1 MDKLRQREQDDLKKS
16 CERNEKVQNPTVY
29 AFRNSFQQGFSKNL
43 DISRKR
49 AMGFARSHCSK
60 NALQLVFIQLISKV
74 TEEVEV
80 DFNRYGLQPRTVSCI
95 ASVCFSFLVYSWKQV
110 TL

>member
-1 MDKLRQREQDDLKKS
+1 MISLIS
-16 CERNEKVQNPTVY
+16 HERNEKVQNPTVY

-80 DFNRYGLQPRTVSCI
+80 DFNRYGLQPRMYVSL
-95 ASVCFSFLVYSWKQV
+95 FLVYSWKQV